1 MDLFW
6 QILGMTLI
14 IIGLIGLFIAVGGML
29 YPLYLSYRAQYF
41 GKPQPPADLSPD
53 GQTGRDEPQP

>member
-14 IIGLIGLFIAVGGML
+14 VVGLIGFLIAVGGML
-29 YPLYLSYRAQYF
+29 YPLYRSYRAQYG
-41 GKPQPPADLSPD
+41 GKQSANLAPD
-53 GQTGRDEPQP
+53 GQAGRDETQS

>member
-14 IIGLIGLFIAVGGML
+14 VVGLIGFFVGVGGML
-29 YPLYLSYRAQYF
+29 YPLYISYRAQYG
-41 GKPQPPADLSPD
+41 GKSHALPAPD
-53 GQTGRDEPQP
+53 GEPNGGQL

>member
-14 IIGLIGLFIAVGGML
+14 VIGLIGFFIAVGGML
-29 YPLYLSYRAQYF
+29 YPLYLSYRAQYG
-41 GKPQPPADLSPD
+41 GKPPADLGAE
-53 GQTGRDEPQP
+53 GQTGRDEVQP

>member
-14 IIGLIGLFIAVGGML
+14 VLGLIGFLIAVGGML
-29 YPLYLSYRAQYF
+29 YPLYRAYRAQYW
-41 GKPQPPADLSPD
+41 GKQPANLASD
-53 GQTGRDEPQP
+53 GQAGRGETRP

>member
-14 IIGLIGLFIAVGGML
+14 VIGLIGFLIAVGGML
-29 YPLYLSYRAQYF
+29 YPLYRSYRAQYG
-41 GKPQPPADLSPD
+41 GKLANLTPD
-53 GQTGRDEPQP
+53 GPAGRHETPS

>member
-14 IIGLIGLFIAVGGML
+14 VVGLIGLFVAVGGML
-29 YPLYLSYRAQYF
+29 YPLYRSYRAQYF
-41 GKPQPPADLSPD
+41 GKPPANLGAD
-53 GQTGRDEPQP
+53 GQTGQDEVQP

>member
-14 IIGLIGLFIAVGGML
+14 VIGLICFFGGVGGML
-29 YPLYLSYRAQYF
+29 YLMYRSYRAQYG
-41 GKPQPPADLSPD
+41 GKSHAPPAPD
-53 GQTGRDEPQP
+53 GELDGVQS